1 MGQRLGQNPGWID
14 YLISIIHHNSHL
26 VAGILAIVSNQEL
39 YLLWGDRSWEF
50 RRPILKLPDPTVS
63 HTLERKENSKIA
75 QRPLEYQFSS
85 KRLDNQQQTQL
96 QVFKSKCEAMSLVPP
111 LGQLP
116 HKQLRT
122 GPLSSFASF
131 PFLANFSPTASIPHK
146 LNFSCP

>member
-63 HTLERKENSKIA
+63 HTLERKENFKIA

-96 QVFKSKCEAMSLVPP
+96 QVFEFRCEAMSFSASIGTVAPQTAAHWSTVVFRL
-111 LGQLP
+111 LP
-116 HKQLRT
+116 
-122 GPLSSFASF
+122 
-131 PFLANFSPTASIPHK
+131 IPHK
-146 LNFSCP
+146 LFPPPPQFLTN